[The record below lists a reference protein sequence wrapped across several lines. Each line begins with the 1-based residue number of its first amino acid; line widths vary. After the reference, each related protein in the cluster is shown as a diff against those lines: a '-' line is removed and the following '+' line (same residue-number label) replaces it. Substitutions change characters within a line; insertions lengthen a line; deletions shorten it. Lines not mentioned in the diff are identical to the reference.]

1 MKDEIRFNHIGIFTG
16 HHKRLLDFY
25 LPVLGLKKEYQ
36 AILPKEVMYPI
47 FGISYECHM
56 VKLIGGGIALEIF
69 WLAPLEA
76 KGKPGKRKVPLTG
89 LDDYKLKSA
98 GRWMSGYNHFGLE
111 VKDRDRFIKR
121 LKTRFRV
128 RIIKVDR
135 GGRFVYFIRDP
146 DGNLIEVKEA
156 LKK

>member
-1 MKDEIRFNHIGIFTG
+1 MKDEIKFNHIGIFTG

-25 LPVLGLKKEYQ
+25 MPVLGFKKEYQ
-36 AILPKEVMYPI
+36 TVLSKEVMYLI
-47 FGISYECHM
+47 FGIPYECHM
-56 VKLIGGGIALEIF
+56 VKLIGGGIVLEVF
-69 WLAPLEA
+69 WL
-76 KGKPGKRKVPLTG
+76 
-89 LDDYKLKSA
+89 DNYKLKSA

-121 LKTRFRV
+121 LRARFKAG
-128 RIIKVDR
+128 IIKVDR
-135 GGRFVYFIRDP
+135 GGHFVYFIRDP

>member
-1 MKDEIRFNHIGIFTG
+1 MKNEIKFNHIGIFTG

-25 LPVLGLKKEYQ
+25 LPALGLKKEYQ
-36 AILPKEVMYPI
+36 DILPKEVMYPI
-47 FGISYECHM
+47 FGLPYKCHM
-56 VKLIGGGIALEIF
+56 VKLIGGGIILEIF
-69 WLAPLEA
+69 W
-76 KGKPGKRKVPLTG
+76 

-121 LKTRFRV
+121 LKTRFKA

-135 GGRFVYFIRDP
+135 GGHFVYFIRDP
-146 DGNLIEVKEA
+146 DGNLIEIKEIS
-156 LKK
+156 LKQK

>member
-1 MKDEIRFNHIGIFTG
+1 MMDGIKFNHIGIFTG

-25 LPVLGLKKEYQ
+25 RSALGFKKEYQ
-36 AILPKEVMYPI
+36 TILPGEVMYPI
-47 FGISYECHM
+47 FGIPHECHM

-69 WLAPLEA
+69 W
-76 KGKPGKRKVPLTG
+76 

-111 VKDRDRFIKR
+111 VKGRDRFIKR
-121 LKTRFRV
+121 LKTRFKAK
-128 RIIKVDR
+128 IIKADR
-135 GGRFVYFIRDP
+135 GGHFVYFIRDP

>member
-1 MKDEIRFNHIGIFTG
+1 MMDEIKFNHIGIFTG

-25 LPVLGLKKEYQ
+25 LPVLGFKKEYQ
-36 AILPKEVMYPI
+36 AILPAEVMYPI
-47 FGISYECHM
+47 FGIPHECHM
-56 VKLIGGGIALEIF
+56 IKLIGGGITLEIF
-69 WLAPLEA
+69 W
-76 KGKPGKRKVPLTG
+76 
-89 LDDYKLKSA
+89 LDDYKLKGK

-121 LKTRFRV
+121 LKARFKA
-128 RIIKVDR
+128 RIVKVDR
-135 GGRFVYFIRDP
+135 GGHFAYFIRDP

>member
-1 MKDEIRFNHIGIFTG
+1 MKDEIEFNHIGIFTG

-25 LPVLGLKKEYQ
+25 LPVLGFKKEYQ
-36 AILPKEVMYPI
+36 TILPKEVMYPI
-47 FGISYECHM
+47 FGIPYECHM
-56 VKLIGGGIALEIF
+56 VKIIGGGIALEIF
-69 WLAPLEA
+69 WL
-76 KGKPGKRKVPLTG
+76 
-89 LDDYKLKSA
+89 DDYKLKSE

-121 LKTRFRV
+121 LKTRFKAK
-128 RIIKVDR
+128 IIKVDR